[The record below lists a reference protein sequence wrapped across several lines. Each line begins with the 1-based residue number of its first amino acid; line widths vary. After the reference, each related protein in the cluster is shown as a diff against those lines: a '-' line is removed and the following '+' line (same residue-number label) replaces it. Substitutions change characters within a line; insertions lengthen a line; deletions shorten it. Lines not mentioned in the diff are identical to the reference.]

1 MYFGTKFYSLII
13 TISTFTVSRMTP
25 LGSGIYLLLG
35 NKINL
40 SIFKKNA
47 TNAIKYSKRFLK
59 SQTSCILSKI
69 KCSTYD
75 FNAQHN
81 SLLTTLPTS
90 STPLLSPSR
99 KIYRL
104 SIVIICKPYDINL
117 QVCQTKDTGAVQLFP
132 RLRYYQSDFKNMRFQ
147 DQTSSQGLH
156 FHRKK
161 DNEADVSQSWYFLN

>member
-59 SQTSCILSKI
+59 SQT
-69 KCSTYD
+69 
-75 FNAQHN
+75 
-81 SLLTTLPTS
+81 
-90 STPLLSPSR
+90 
-99 KIYRL
+99 
-104 SIVIICKPYDINL
+104 
-117 QVCQTKDTGAVQLFP
+117 
-132 RLRYYQSDFKNMRFQ
+132 
-147 DQTSSQGLH
+147 
-156 FHRKK
+156 
-161 DNEADVSQSWYFLN
+161 